1 MGEMT
6 PGGFTQTERIAA
18 LRLLRSEHVGPVTW
32 RQLVARFGTAERALA
47 ALPDLAKRGGGRAP
61 RIASGA
67 SAEAELA
74 EAQRQ
79 GVQVLCLGEPAY
91 PPLLASLEDAPP
103 LLFLRGRAELLAR
116 PAVALVGARN
126 ASGNGRRFAEQLAQ
140 GLVREGLVVVSGLA
154 RGIDGAAHE
163 GALAGGGD
171 TVAVVAGGADVVYPP
186 EHAALTRRIAEAGAV
201 LAEMPLG
208 TEPQARHFPRR
219 NRLISGLSRAVVVVE
234 AAPRSG
240 SLITA
245 RFAGE
250 QGREVLAVP
259 GSPLDPRAQG
269 CNQLIRE
276 GATLVQSVADI
287 LEAMGPAARHPLAEP
302 AAPFK
307 GAAPAPEEDD
317 GSLAAARA
325 AVLELLSPVGL
336 AVDEVIRRCQL
347 SAPLVQ
353 VVLLELEL
361 AGRLERQA
369 GNRVALVI

>member
-47 ALPDLAKRGGGRAP
+47 ALPDLARRGGGRAP
-61 RIASGA
+61 RIASA
-67 SAEAELA
+67 ANAEAELT
-74 EAQRQ
+74 EARRQ

-302 AAPFK
+302 AAPFR
-307 GAAPAPEEDD
+307 GAAPPPDEDD

>member
-6 PGGFTQTERIAA
+6 TGTFTQGERLAT
-18 LRLLRSEHVGPVTW
+18 LRLIRTEHVGPVTY
-32 RQLVARFGTAERALA
+32 RQLLTRFGSAEKALA
-47 ALPDLAKRGGGRAP
+47 ALPDLARRGGGRQP
-61 RIASGA
+61 RIATA
-67 SAEAELA
+67 DAARAELA
-74 EAQRQ
+74 AAEQQ
-79 GVQVLCLGEPAY
+79 GVSLLCLGEAAY
-91 PPLLASLEDAPP
+91 PPLLAGLEDAPP
-103 LLFLRGRAELLAR
+103 VLFLRGRAALLR
-116 PAVALVGARN
+116 QRAVALVGARN

-140 GLVREGLVVVSGLA
+140 GLAREGLTVVSGLA
-154 RGIDGAAHE
+154 RGIDAAAHE
-163 GALAGGGD
+163 GALAVTGD
-171 TVAVVAGGADVVYPP
+171 TVAVVAGGADIVYPP
-186 EHAALTRRIAEAGAV
+186 EHGALTRRIVHAGAL

-208 TEPQARHFPRR
+208 TQPQARHFPRR
-219 NRLISGLSRAVVVVE
+219 NRLISGLSLAVVVVE

-269 CNQLIRE
+269 CNLLIRE

-287 LEAMGPAARHPLAEP
+287 LEALGPAARRPLAEP
-302 AAPFK
+302 AAPYK
-307 GAAPAPEEDD
+307 GAAQADEGDD
-317 GSLAAARA
+317 TGLAAARR
-325 AVLELLSPVGL
+325 AVLELLSPVPL

-347 SAPLVQ
+347 SPSLVQ
-353 VVLLELEL
+353 IVLLELEL